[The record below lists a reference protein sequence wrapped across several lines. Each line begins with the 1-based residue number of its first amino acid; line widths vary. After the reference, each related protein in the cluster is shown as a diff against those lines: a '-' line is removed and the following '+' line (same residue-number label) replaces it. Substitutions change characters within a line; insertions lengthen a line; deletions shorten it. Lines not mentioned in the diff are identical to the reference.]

1 MPAEENPALGQ
12 RGIRVALAHPALLET
27 QLRAI
32 LRVRP
37 VGQCRIM
44 IPMVTGLSELRQVR
58 ALVDRLPGEM
68 GITGPV
74 EVGARRETQAA
85 VAAGALLAPRM
96 DARRAGTECVSTRV
110 SRWAPHN

>member
-58 ALVDRLPGEM
+58 ALVDRRRGAM
-68 GITGPV
+68 GIAGQV
-74 EVGARRETQAA
+74 EVGAMIVRPASAA
-85 VAAGALLAPRM
+85 PAALLTSEDHRWGY
-96 DARRAGTECVSTRV
+96 RCVGMGSIRG
-110 SRWAPHN
+110 RPNH

>member
-58 ALVDRLPGEM
+58 ALADRLRGEM
-68 GITGPV
+68 GIAGPV
-74 EVGARRETQAA
+74 DVGATIEKPAA
-85 VAAGALLAPRM
+85 AAPAALLAAEADFLLP
-96 DARRAGTECVSTRV
+96 
-110 SRWAPHN
+110 APHPLP

>member
-1 MPAEENPALGQ
+1 MVRLLDIGGDKPAPYIAMPAEENPALGQ

-32 LRVRP
+32 LRARP

-58 ALVDRLPGEM
+58 ALVDRLRGEM
-68 GITGPV
+68 GIAGPV
-74 EVGARRETQAA
+74 EDRK
-85 VAAGALLAPRM
+85 
-96 DARRAGTECVSTRV
+96 STRLN
-110 SRWAPHN
+110 SSH